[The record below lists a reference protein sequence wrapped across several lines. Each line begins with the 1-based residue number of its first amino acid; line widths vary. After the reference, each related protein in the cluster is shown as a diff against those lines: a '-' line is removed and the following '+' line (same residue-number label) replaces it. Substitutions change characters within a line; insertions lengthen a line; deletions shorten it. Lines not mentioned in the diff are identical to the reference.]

1 MKVLLCVQYVN
12 TELQRCQQAE
22 EGGPFEME
30 VVVQTT
36 ATYGERFRALIK
48 HRSEASQPPAQAF
61 AAALTSAYPTC
72 EGKSLAVC
80 FRVKQ
85 SMQVIASRLLPVSV
99 SIRLLDLDAGSK
111 RMVQTKAPTQW
122 TMSLST

>member
-72 EGKSLAVC
+72 EGKSGCVFQGEAVHAGDRLS
-80 FRVKQ
+80 F
-85 SMQVIASRLLPVSV
+85 ASCQRFN
-99 SIRLLDLDAGSK
+99 
-111 RMVQTKAPTQW
+111 
-122 TMSLST
+122 